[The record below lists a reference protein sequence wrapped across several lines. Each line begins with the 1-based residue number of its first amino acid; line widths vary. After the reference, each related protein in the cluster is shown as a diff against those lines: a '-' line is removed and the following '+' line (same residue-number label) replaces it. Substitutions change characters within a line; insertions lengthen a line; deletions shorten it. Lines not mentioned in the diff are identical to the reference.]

1 LSQHSVRS
9 GLCALVVLAASASA
23 CANLGE
29 YTWVNDYK
37 DPRAGNG
44 AGYLLAVGDI
54 IQVKVYGQEA
64 MSARTKIRTDGKISL
79 PFLNDV
85 QAEGYAPNVLAEQLE
100 ARLKD
105 FVNKPVVT
113 VSVEEQTKLQVPIV
127 GEVTRQGII
136 DLAPGAGLLQ
146 ALANVGGLTE
156 TAHPDRIFVIRN
168 DPQPMR
174 IRFAWKDLMRALPP
188 ASTFHLRAGDQIV
201 VE

>member
-9 GLCALVVLAASASA
+9 GLCALVVLAASATA

-37 DPRAGNG
+37 DPRASNG
-44 AGYLLAVGDI
+44 TGYLLAAGDTI
-54 IQVKVYGQEA
+54 SVKVYGQEA
-64 MSARTKIRTDGKISL
+64 MSAKTKIRTDGKISL

-105 FVNKPVVT
+105 FVNKPLVT
-113 VSVEEQTKLQVPIV
+113 VSVDEQTKLSIPIV
-127 GEVTRQGII
+127 GEVGHQGII
-136 DLAPGAGLLQ
+136 DLAPGAGLVQ
-146 ALANVGGLTE
+146 ALANAGGLTE
-156 TAHPDRIFVIRN
+156 TAHTDRIFVIRN
-168 DPQPMR
+168 DPQPLR
-174 IRFAWKDLMRALPP
+174 IRFSWKDLLRAMPP